1 MLRALAFAVLLLPA
15 VAHADAL
22 PETLG
27 TTGMTGTTGTTGTTG
42 MTDSSTGTT
51 GATSGGTDTGVPP
64 PEYTPCGCGSERGGG
79 PWALALTLI
88 AAGWCRRRRPT
99 S

>member
-1 MLRALAFAVLLLPA
+1 VVLAYAAAMLRTVTFVLLLLPA
-15 VAHADAL
+15 VAHAD
-22 PETLG
+22 
-27 TTGMTGTTGTTGTTG
+27 TTGMTGTTGMTTSGTTDATDG
-42 MTDSSTGTT
+42 MDS
-51 GATSGGTDTGVPP
+51 DVPP

-79 PWALALTLI
+79 PWALALTAI